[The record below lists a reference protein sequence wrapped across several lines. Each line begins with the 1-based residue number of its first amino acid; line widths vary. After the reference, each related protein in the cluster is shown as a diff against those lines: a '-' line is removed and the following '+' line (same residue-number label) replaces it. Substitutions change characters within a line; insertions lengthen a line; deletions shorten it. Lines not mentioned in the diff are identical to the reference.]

1 MACHIAAAAGG
12 QNARRYDPKMSEEER
27 ASIQNGIWMCYTHG
41 KLIDTDESRFTIPML
56 KKWRELAELRAR
68 LELDLGHDVDLSPT
82 DVSDHTLVE
91 NSISFSGAGIENELI
106 GNAVLD
112 SCLPVL
118 WGDELAD
125 ATRDLLIEL
134 LRNAFQHGG
143 AKKVQIQLE
152 PKSIRFI
159 EDGSEFDPWDLL
171 TREQGG
177 GGSAAVKRIVS
188 GFGDLILTTF
198 KRTANQNE
206 IVLALARFVDDIKD
220 FTQCVAHVELR
231 IGHTPR
237 TDVKLSVLE
246 SCKTVYVVLP
256 DYLSYSDIAM
266 IADSLR
272 PLASDGGKRTI
283 VFIVSLVSSAVRE
296 LILQYIPGSRII
308 GAKGRGFDSGESVK
322 PRSIREP

>member
-1 MACHIAAAAGG
+1 
-12 QNARRYDPKMSEEER
+12 
-27 ASIQNGIWMCYTHG
+27 MCYAHG
-41 KLIDTDESRFTIPML
+41 KLIDTDESRFTTPML

-68 LELDLGHDVDLSPT
+68 LELNLGHDVDLSPS
-82 DVSDHTLVE
+82 DISDHMLVQ

-106 GNAVLD
+106 GNALHD

-118 WGDELAD
+118 WGNELAD

-188 GFGDLILTTF
+188 DFGDLILTTF

-206 IVLALARFVDDIKD
+206 IVLALARFVDDVKD
-220 FTQCVAHVELR
+220 FTPCVAHVELR
-231 IGHTPR
+231 FRHSPR
-237 TDVKLSVLE
+237 IDVKLSVLE

-256 DYLSYSDIAM
+256 DYLSFSDIAA
-266 IADSLR
+266 IAYSLR
-272 PLASDGGKRTI
+272 PLALDGRKRSI

-296 LILQYIPGSRII
+296 LILQCIPGSRII
-308 GAKGRGFDSGESVK
+308 GTKGRGFDSGESVK
-322 PRSIREP
+322 PRPIPEP